1 MKWRCTVCGYIH
13 DGDQAPEKCPKCGA
27 PREKFEQVPADKAE
41 LIEKSRQTNSLWM
54 SFVDLV
60 ETLEELSERGIEENL
75 DPTCV
80 QLFKKAQQTAHE
92 LGQAAKAEMQA
103 HVNKGKW
110 G

>member
-1 MKWRCTVCGYIH
+1 MCRRAGVR
-13 DGDQAPEKCPKCGA
+13 GA
-27 PREKFEQVPADKAE
+27 PKEKFEQVPADKAE
-41 LIEKSRQTNSLWM
+41 LIERSRYTNDLWM
-54 SFVDLV
+54 SFIGMVQ
-60 ETLEELSERGIEENL
+60 TLGELCGEGIEDNL

-80 QLFKKAQQTAHE
+80 TLFKKGQQAAME